1 METCGERK
9 GSNDFFF
16 FNSSAIGWRQHW
28 KWLFPIKVVGNLG
41 LPGTGSREMGG
52 NNIFVHSVCLP
63 QMKQILG
70 LTSKMERTMPGSPSV
85 RRVMLAKRGRWRCAC
100 PLAQTW
106 SVATPASEGLPPCE
120 TPNGVPGTLRPSLKC
135 SLRGPVTCTWL
146 ICLCRWMHLSRSVK
160 ATPLAQ
166 SSTAAR
172 RCLSTAALCAITSI
186 CSQDTLPRDAI
197 LIIPVGWRPRDHRR
211 SGRASYLQDA
221 RFLFFPPQGL
231 GPSQACSHAH
241 HLCRE
246 VQDCRP
252 VPLWCSP
259 CRASL
264 AGFITGSVGLQ
275 QRDPV
280 NDVMNT
286 AL

>member
-1 METCGERK
+1 ML
-9 GSNDFFF
+9 
-16 FNSSAIGWRQHW
+16 GWWNH
-28 KWLFPIKVVGNLG
+28 
-41 LPGTGSREMGG
+41 
-52 NNIFVHSVCLP
+52 
-63 QMKQILG
+63 
-70 LTSKMERTMPGSPSV
+70 
-85 RRVMLAKRGRWRCAC
+85 
-100 PLAQTW
+100 
-106 SVATPASEGLPPCE
+106 
-120 TPNGVPGTLRPSLKC
+120 
-135 SLRGPVTCTWL
+135 L
-146 ICLCRWMHLSRSVK
+146 ICRLWTIGFFLSRWMHLSRSVK

-246 VQDCRP
+246 VQDCRR